1 MEWHSKIH
9 KGGKDY
15 SSASETQKLEKV
27 GVDQERK
34 WAERNL
40 YLVPDNQ
47 NSQRQM

>member
-1 MEWHSKIH
+1 
-9 KGGKDY
+9 
-15 SSASETQKLEKV
+15 
-27 GVDQERK
+27 VDQERK